1 MNKIVLLLLFILSV
15 VVASAQTAQ
24 NRISFD
30 TGKVVIPMNRVIW
43 HDNIDKEQ
51 KRTDKVDGKVDQFL
65 KLSNNDDLNI
75 QITDVVLRRVDLLQE
90 NIERMKADNNFKI
103 GYLRSVREL
112 LQAIAINAKQKD
124 IPALIP
130 QIFESYEE
138 CMRRQND
145 KQSILPV
152 FQKLPFQAAELL
164 ATVFAQNPEMN
175 EVKKM
180 VFLKKTAI
188 NPSFIMQG
196 IDAFQNEPF
205 ADSLVLIAADKVP
218 LEVYTYAQAVKT
230 TAAKVIRR
238 NTNPKVQTIAKL
250 SSIMNGTLYLPF
262 LDELLNNQLT
272 IDEIKAVVENEMA
285 YYKLLVKTQIKYHSR
300 MAAAD
305 TPVLASVLYQMLERK
320 ATDAFVN
327 VMNELHDSPDP
338 VRMRVSDALTSQE
351 IYYLIVTTEE
361 VIYTSTYTKLYD
373 RMMTRFPGRRSDS
386 LLMSVHLDKF
396 KKFIKMA
403 ANYNRLDD
411 FLKSMPELHG
421 NQLMYAFVNG
431 LQKTNSLEDAVDVA
445 DSYGSINNVDLQN
458 FLKTQVKLNYE
469 NSLKNKDRKGE
480 VIYNILFTLFKS
492 ASDTSMNLSAILGI
506 PPVYK
511 VDFNSIA
518 DDSGRVVQHVF
529 FYGDEDGVTSYRNF
543 MGLFNGKP
551 EWKVV
556 TGKEWVTITS
566 TKGKPYSIYANL
578 PLDYKQ
584 DLDQQ
589 AQQHLIEYLTKNR
602 INPTFVVHRGHSYH
616 LKYTIQQMMPSSR
629 IVMLGS
635 CGGYQNLAKILNVN
649 EDAHIIS
656 TKQVGSYSVNEP
668 ILRAL
673 NETIRNG
680 NNIEWI
686 PIWQQITNSVKSD
699 PKANELMKD
708 YVPPHKNLGAIFIKA
723 YRKATGE
730 M

>member
-1 MNKIVLLLLFILSV
+1 
-15 VVASAQTAQ
+15 
-24 NRISFD
+24 
-30 TGKVVIPMNRVIW
+30 
-43 HDNIDKEQ
+43 
-51 KRTDKVDGKVDQFL
+51 
-65 KLSNNDDLNI
+65 
-75 QITDVVLRRVDLLQE
+75 
-90 NIERMKADNNFKI
+90 
-103 GYLRSVREL
+103 
-112 LQAIAINAKQKD
+112 
-124 IPALIP
+124 
-130 QIFESYEE
+130 
-138 CMRRQND
+138 
-145 KQSILPV
+145 
-152 FQKLPFQAAELL
+152 
-164 ATVFAQNPEMN
+164 MN

-205 ADSLVLIAADKVP
+205 ADSLVLIVADKVP

-686 PIWQQITNSVKSD
+686 PVWQQITNSVKGD

>member
-1 MNKIVLLLLFILSV
+1 MNRNTFVFLLTLFAS
-15 VVASAQTAQ
+15 VASAQ

-30 TGKVVIPMNRVIW
+30 TGKITIPMTRVIW

-51 KRTDKVDGKVDQFL
+51 KRTDRVDGKIDQFL

-75 QITDVVLRRVDLLQE
+75 QITDVILRKIDVLQE
-90 NIERMKADNNFKI
+90 DIERMNTDNNFKI

-112 LQAIAINAKQKD
+112 LQTIALQAKQKD
-124 IPALIP
+124 IPSLIP
-130 QIFESYEE
+130 QIFSSYEE
-138 CMRRQND
+138 CMRRQTAG
-145 KQSILPV
+145 QSILPV
-152 FQKLPFQAAELL
+152 FQQLPYQAAELL
-164 ATVFAQNPEMN
+164 AKVFAQNAEMG
-175 EVKKM
+175 EVKKI
-180 VFLKKTAI
+180 VFLKKTQI
-188 NPSFIMQG
+188 NPSFIMPG
-196 IDAFQNEPF
+196 IEAFQNESF

-218 LEVYTYAQAVKT
+218 LDVYSYAQAVKT
-230 TAAKVIRR
+230 PAARIIRR
-238 NTNPKVQTIAKL
+238 NINPKVQTIAKL

-272 IDEIKAVVENEMA
+272 IDEIKAVVENELA
-285 YYKLLVKTQIKYHSR
+285 YYKLLVKTQIKYHKR
-300 MAAAD
+300 LATGD
-305 TPVLASVLYQMLERK
+305 TPVLAAVLYQMLERK

-327 VMNELHDSPDP
+327 VMNDLHDSSDP

-373 RMMTRFPGRRSDS
+373 RMMNRFPGRRSDS
-386 LLMSVHLDKF
+386 LLMTVHLDKF

-411 FLKSMPELHG
+411 FLKSMPELHS

-458 FLKTQVKLNYE
+458 FLKVQVQLNYE
-469 NSLKNKDRKGE
+469 TSLKNKDRKGE
-480 VIYNILFTLFKS
+480 VIYNILLTLFKS
-492 ASDTSMNLSAILGI
+492 AADTSMNLSAILGI

-511 VDFNSIA
+511 VDFSSIA
-518 DDSGRVVQHVF
+518 DDSGHVVQHVF

-551 EWKVV
+551 EWKVA
-556 TGKEWVTITS
+556 TGKEWVTINS
-566 TKGKPYSIYANL
+566 TKGKPYTIYANL

-584 DLDQQ
+584 DLDQL
-589 AQQHLIEYLTKNR
+589 AQQHLIEYLTKNN

-616 LKYTIQQMMPSSR
+616 LKYTIQQMLPSSR

-673 NETIRNG
+673 NEVIRNG
-680 NNIEWI
+680 KNVEWI
-686 PIWQQITNSVKSD
+686 PIWQQITNSVKGD